1 MNWTS
6 GYVSDIEYT
15 AGFYAEQSP
24 ILLNFVAVLNGYAP
38 VQGDREFTYFELG
51 FGRGVTINLLAA
63 NNPRGKFFAA
73 DFNPAHVAGAS
84 EMAEK
89 AQLDNLV
96 LLERSF
102 DELAAGKVDLPQ
114 FDYITLHGIYTW
126 VDSVNR
132 SHITDFIGRYLKP
145 GGIVYV
151 SYNALPGWAASMPLQ
166 RLLVE
171 FGNAHPNRSDVQIEQ
186 GARFMQQLAEA
197 QGAYFSSAG
206 PALQQRLDGLS
217 NLNRNYLVHEYMHR
231 HWQPMYHADVAR
243 DMGTA
248 KLDYAG
254 SADLTLR
261 YPRLFLSD
269 ENLAL
274 AGQFSDPAMQETLKD
289 YCLNTCFRKDV
300 YIRGARRLVP
310 AQRQL
315 MLHEF
320 GLALTMPRDYVQLTM
335 KLSQG
340 EIAAKPAIAELLLD
354 ALAQGPQTFGQLM
367 QLPGFDAYTLED
379 LVQLAT
385 LFVMSRQAALFHGS
399 YRGRECASALRM
411 NVEIAG
417 TTRFSD
423 EYHALCTGLTGGALD
438 LPFLARIAYWLIVG
452 QGVAAQPPALAEA
465 AAVLMNNRGQR
476 MLHQGTPIAD
486 DAENLE
492 ELNKAMH
499 AVVDLHLPL
508 WHQLG
513 MMPGPVT

>member
-15 AGFYAEQSP
+15 AGFYPEQSP

-38 VQGDREFTYFELG
+38 IHVERDFTYFELG

-63 NNPRGKFFAA
+63 NNPHGKFFAA
-73 DFNPAHVAGAS
+73 DFNPAHVAGAA

-102 DELAAGKVDLPQ
+102 EELAAGKVDLPQ

-132 SHITDFIGRYLKP
+132 DHITEFIGRYLKP

-197 QGAYFSSAG
+197 KGAYFASAG
-206 PALQQRLDGLS
+206 PALQQRLEGLS

-243 DMGTA
+243 DMGA
-248 KLDYAG
+248 VKLDFAG
-254 SADLTLR
+254 SADLTHR
-261 YPRLFLSD
+261 YPRLFLSE
-269 ENLAL
+269 ENMAL
-274 AGQFSDPAMQETLKD
+274 LGQFSDPAMQETLKD

-320 GLALTMPRDYVQLTM
+320 GLALTVPREYVQLNMT
-335 KLSQG
+335 LAQG
-340 EIAAKPAIAELLLD
+340 EIAAKPAIAKLLLD
-354 ALAQGPQTFGQLM
+354 AIALRPHTFGQLM
-367 QLPGFDAYTLED
+367 ELPGFDTYSLED
-379 LVQLAT
+379 VVQLAT
-385 LFVMSRQAALFHGS
+385 LFIMSRQAALFHCS
-399 YRGRECASALRM
+399 YLGRDHESALRM
-411 NVEIAG
+411 NREIAG
-417 TTRFSD
+417 ATRFSD
-423 EYHALCTGLTGGALD
+423 EYHALCTGLTGGAID
-438 LPFLARIAYWLIVG
+438 LAFLARRAYWLIVG
-452 QGVAAQPPALAEA
+452 QGVAAQPEALAEA
-465 AAVLMNNRGQR
+465 AWALMKDQGQR
-476 MLHQGTPIAD
+476 MLHNGTPIAD
-486 DAENLE
+486 DAENLS
-492 ELNKAMH
+492 ELTKAMR

-513 MMPGPVT
+513 MMPGPA